1 MLKHLFD
8 AELEYRPS
16 MQPLVDSGEGELI
29 GSGDGWVAGPRIEG
43 TLHWTL
49 FEVPG
54 RLVCSMNPVAVIET
68 GDGARLELEARGFA
82 RRRTESSRVW
92 AVAATLLLQ
101 SDDASYA
108 WLNAALAVWEG
119 EFDANA
125 HRARY
130 RAYLMADGAGVPD
143 DKEY

>member
-1 MLKHLFD
+1 MLEHLFD
-8 AELEYRPS
+8 AELDYRPG

-29 GSGDGWVAGPRIEG
+29 GSGDGRVAGPKIEG
-43 TLHWTL
+43 TLLWTL

-68 GDGARLELEARGFA
+68 GDGARIELEARGFA
-82 RRRTESSRVW
+82 RRRSENDRRW

-101 SDDASYA
+101 ADDASYA
-108 WLNAALAVWEG
+108 WLNDALAVWEG

-130 RAYLMADGAGVPD
+130 RAYLTADAARAAD
-143 DKEY
+143 DKED